1 MEIWNRPKCIVSQL
15 NYVPDPSR
23 VDSSSIFNIWK
34 SDLGLGPMHRFRLQ
48 KRALPWFANVHR
60 QLTPVQSFVEIYAC
74 ILPAKGLDGNLVMF
88 SRRLTLRV
96 LEINSSKVGR
106 DFVNNLFISEHFNLR
121 RQDLTKFRNFVA
133 LPTPSPRWN
142 EQFTLNGSDDS
153 NELVTNNLLEE
164 HIQLFSR

>member
-1 MEIWNRPKCIVSQL
+1 
-15 NYVPDPSR
+15 
-23 VDSSSIFNIWK
+23 
-34 SDLGLGPMHRFRLQ
+34 
-48 KRALPWFANVHR
+48 
-60 QLTPVQSFVEIYAC
+60 
-74 ILPAKGLDGNLVMF
+74 MF

-96 LEINSSKVGR
+96 VEINSSKVGR

-142 EQFTLNGSDDS
+142 EQFTLNDSDDS